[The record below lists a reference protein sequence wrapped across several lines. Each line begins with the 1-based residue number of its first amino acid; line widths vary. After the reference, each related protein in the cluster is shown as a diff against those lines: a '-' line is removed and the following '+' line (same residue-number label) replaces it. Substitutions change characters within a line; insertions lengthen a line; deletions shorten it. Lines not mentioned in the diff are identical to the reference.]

1 MMSQSLDICSC
12 LDCCF
17 TYLKVLFL
25 LYQCDMF
32 YDHRIFTILF
42 YDNQDMAY
50 GTGARVLD
58 YNQGLISAVDS
69 LETFIC

>member
-1 MMSQSLDICSC
+1 MSQSLDICSR
-12 LDCCF
+12 LDCSF

-32 YDHRIFTILF
+32 YDHRIVTILF
-42 YDNQDMAY
+42 YDNQDMAH
-50 GTGARVLD
+50 GAGVGVMD
-58 YNQGLISAVDS
+58 YNQGLVSAVDS